1 MMATASEEND
11 PAPKKGLDFTR
22 GDVVYL
28 KGDSIQMAGAGIILH
43 MEKSTCDIH
52 DVKDSGVKELN
63 FDIPFRIPKIL
74 VYWVKSRRKMWMED
88 YELYL
93 FEKKGL

>member
-1 MMATASEEND
+1 MMAATSEEND

-43 MEKSTCDIH
+43 VEKNTCDIH

-63 FDIPFRIPKIL
+63 FDIPFRIPMIH

>member
-28 KGDSIQMAGAGIILH
+28 KGDSVLRSGTGIILH
-43 MEKSTCDIH
+43 MEKSSCDIH
-52 DVKDSGVKELN
+52 DVKDAGVKELN

-74 VYWVKSRRKMWMED
+74 VYWVKSGRKMWMED

-93 FEKKGL
+93 FGKGLR